1 VLWDVIIVLVLVLDS
16 FIIELQYAVF
26 VFENVY
32 DDEYESNYALL
43 PIAISSP
50 AQ

>member
-1 VLWDVIIVLVLVLDS
+1 VLVLDS

-26 VFENVY
+26 VFENEYEY